1 MKIVVLDGYTLNPG
15 DLSWGAFEKYGNFTV
30 YDRTEDREIIDRIG
44 DAEIVYTNK
53 TPLTKETLSACKN
66 LRFIG
71 VLATGVNVVDVKAAM
86 DLGIPV
92 CNVPTYGTDAVAQY
106 VFALLLAICHRVENH
121 AQTVIDG
128 EWAANKDFCYWRS
141 PLIELAGK
149 TMGIIGTGRIG
160 KRTADIAMAF
170 GMNVIAYAR
179 TPNRAYESERFSYG
193 ELDEVYAKADV
204 ISLHLPLVEETR
216 EIINRSSIE
225 KMKEGIII
233 INTARGALINED
245 DLAHALK
252 SGKVKAAGLDVV
264 SVEPINSENPLL
276 SAPNVLITPHIAWAP
291 KEARERLMAIAV
303 ENLKCFLDGSSQN
316 VVNGL

>member
-30 YDRTEDREIIDRIG
+30 YDRTENHEIMHRIG

-53 TPLTKETLSACKN
+53 TPLTQETLSACKN

-71 VLATGVNVVDVKAAM
+71 VLATGVNVVDVKAAK

-193 ELDEVYAKADV
+193 SLDEVYAKADV

-225 KMKEGIII
+225 KMKDGVIL

-291 KEARERLMAIAV
+291 KEARERLMGIAV
-303 ENLKCFLDGSSQN
+303 ENLKCFLDGSPQN
-316 VVNGL
+316 IVNGL

>member
-303 ENLKCFLDGSSQN
+303 ENLKCFLDGSPQN